1 MYLTFRIS
9 QETFP
14 EKFAKA
20 EQECLTIC
28 LPHTKSLKK
37 DVILDDLFFDH
48 HILRLHDEGWYRGTN
63 PSSPLIVEQQ
73 GDHLKLVSGPDYQP
87 SFQRGLY
94 TVKIVQVVHTINKK
108 FCQYKMFALDRPL
121 LPKYSKASL
130 NSLSSATSGI
140 SSISSSQSISSQN
153 TVTTVICSVPPKA
166 NGKTSSRASS
176 AASLGR
182 PYQTIQDEPTGQRK
196 ARSAPEKN
204 LSKSKSQKQSKK
216 KSGKN
221 GRQWS
226 ADSGVETGYV
236 SLEKLGKFPTARI
249 KYERTYVSVQ
259 SLLTQL

>member
-1 MYLTFRIS
+1 
-9 QETFP
+9 
-14 EKFAKA
+14 
-20 EQECLTIC
+20 
-28 LPHTKSLKK
+28 
-37 DVILDDLFFDH
+37 
-48 HILRLHDEGWYRGTN
+48 
-63 PSSPLIVEQQ
+63 
-73 GDHLKLVSGPDYQP
+73 
-87 SFQRGLY
+87 
-94 TVKIVQVVHTINKK
+94 
-108 FCQYKMFALDRPL
+108 MFALDRPL

-182 PYQTIQDEPTGQRK
+182 PYQTIQDEPTSQRK
-196 ARSAPEKN
+196 ARSAPDKN
-204 LSKSKSQKQSKK
+204 LSKTKSQKQSKK

-236 SLEKLGKFPTARI
+236 SMEKLGEKMRETLFIFVLNKAKLLPFWRI
-249 KYERTYVSVQ
+249 FRLNSKIHFFRF
-259 SLLTQL
+259 

>member
-1 MYLTFRIS
+1 M
-9 QETFP
+9 
-14 EKFAKA
+14 
-20 EQECLTIC
+20 
-28 LPHTKSLKK
+28 
-37 DVILDDLFFDH
+37 ILDDLFFDH

-236 SLEKLGKFPTARI
+236 SMEKLGKFPTAR
-249 KYERTYVSVQ
+249 KQYERTYVSVQ